1 MSHQSDYG
9 LWVGVVL
16 SVIIHLGGGFAWYSF
31 AGQSGPKIKL
41 DAIQAAVLVR
51 KGKPR
56 PKHLLPRI
64 YQPKY
69 RPPPRRRIVQKKKKK
84 RNKKT
89 QRKKKKRRK
98 ARRRPI
104 DLDKSLEQRIR
115 EYRRRQDRDPRAE
128 NKPPPGQLNGSL
140 MGTSEHSKAGDVWGG
155 KVRARIDSNFSMP
168 SFMTD
173 AQQRQCRKRATL
185 NVFITRNGTIRNS
198 SIKISGSTNS
208 HCRNALL
215 NAVKQGAP
223 YPPPPRSIYPN
234 GTVIELDFD
243 KN

>member
-89 QRKKKKRRK
+89 RRKKKKRRK

-115 EYRRRQDRDPRAE
+115 EYRRRQERDPRAE

-140 MGTSEHSKAGDVWGG
+140 MGTAE
-155 KVRARIDSNFSMP
+155 RARAGSMYGAKVAAKIDQNLSLP

-173 AQQRQCRKRATL
+173 AQRDQCRRKVR
-185 NVFITRNGTIRNS
+185 VSMFITRNGSLRS
-198 SIKISGSTNS
+198 SATKVSGNVSR
-208 HCRNALL
+208 HCKNAVL
-215 NAVKQGAP
+215 NAVKSADP
-223 YPPPPRSIYPN
+223 YPAPPRKAFPN
-234 GTVIELDFD
+234 GTPITVLL
-243 KN
+243 KH